1 MSNKSTEELKD
12 SKLRHAE
19 YYGMTDVFDSLYL
32 NSSENANFKNLM
44 QYIIS
49 DENLLL
55 AYRNIKRNKGSYT
68 AGIDKLTIK
77 DIEKLSTNEY
87 LTVMKKRFA
96 WYQPRKVKRVDIPK
110 PNGKTRPLGIGSIWD
125 RLAQQSIL
133 QVLEPI
139 CEAKFSD
146 HSFGF
151 RPNRSVEQAIVAC
164 GTRINFN
171 QCKYVVDVDIKGF
184 FDEVCHSKLMKQL
197 WTLGI
202 RDKKL
207 LAIIGKMLKSPIK
220 LPNGKVVIPTK
231 GTPQG
236 AVLSPLLAN
245 INLNEFDWWMSNQW
259 QDRRCKEII
268 NQYAKGKGEVKSNH
282 YRKLRS
288 STSLKEFY
296 YVRYADDFKI
306 FCKDKDTAER
316 IFNASKLW
324 LEDRL
329 RLPISAEKSG
339 ITELRT
345 KRSSFLG
352 FEIKAEKKGKRY
364 VMHTHVSQKAIQ
376 SIRFQLKNQLRAIQ
390 KSPNSNKTVVEISR
404 YNALVIGIHNYYGI
418 ASHISTDFNGIHYST
433 IKSMKNRLRGL
444 SKTGEIKTK
453 DKGIR
458 RYLKSS
464 NMRFLCGTPIIPIGY
479 VKHRKP
485 IGKKKSVCKYTPAGR
500 AEIHKNQTLI
510 SEYVLQWLRENPV
523 INDRAT
529 IEYNDNRIS
538 KFIAQHGKC
547 AVSGRE
553 LLSNEIHCHHIT
565 LYHESKDDR
574 YNNLVI
580 VHSDIH
586 KLIHS
591 NEPMFINSLLNS
603 FGLNQNQLEKLNKF
617 RLKIG
622 NKAIQCPAAP

>member
-1 MSNKSTEELKD
+1 MSSKQPGELKD

-19 YYGMTDVFDSLYL
+19 YYGMTDIFDSLYL
-32 NSSENANFKNLM
+32 KSSENANFKNLM
-44 QYIIS
+44 QYVIL
-49 DENLLL
+49 DDNLLL

-68 AGIDKLTIK
+68 AGIDKQTIK
-77 DIEKLSTNEY
+77 DIEKLSTDEY
-87 LTVMKKRFA
+87 LTIMKKRFA

-139 CEAKFSD
+139 CESKFSE
-146 HSFGF
+146 HSYGF

-164 GTRINFN
+164 GNRINFN
-171 QCKYVVDVDIKGF
+171 QCKFVVDVDIKGF

-220 LPNGKVVIPTK
+220 MPNGKVVIPTK

-245 INLNEFDWWMSNQW
+245 INLNEFDWWMSKQW
-259 QDRRCKEII
+259 QDRRCKEIV
-268 NQYAKGKGEVKSNH
+268 NQHAEGKGEVKSNH
-282 YRKLRS
+282 YRKLRK

-306 FCKDKDTAER
+306 FCKDKHIAER

-329 RLPISAEKSG
+329 KLPISTEKST

-345 KRSSFLG
+345 ERSSFLG
-352 FEIKAEKKGKRY
+352 FEIKAEKKGERY
-364 VMHTHVSQKAIQ
+364 VMHTHVSQKAIK
-376 SIRFQLKNQLRAIQ
+376 SIRLQLKNQIHAIQ
-390 KSPNSNKTVVEISR
+390 KSPNSNQTIIEISR

-418 ASHISTDFNGIHYST
+418 ASHVSTDMNGIHYS
-433 IKSMKNRLRGL
+433 IIISMKNRLRGL
-444 SKTGEIKTK
+444 GKTGELKTK
-453 DKGIR
+453 DKGIA
-458 RYLKSS
+458 RYMKSR
-464 NMRFLCGTPIIPIGY
+464 NMRFFCGFPIIPIGY

-485 IGKKKSVCKYTPAGR
+485 IGKKKSVCKYSPSGR
-500 AEIHKNQTLI
+500 AEIHKNQTLV
-510 SEYVLQWLRENPV
+510 SEYVIQWLRENPV
-523 INDRAT
+523 VNDKAT

-538 KFIAQHGKC
+538 KFVAQHGKC
-547 AVSGRE
+547 AISGRE
-553 LLSNEIHCHHIT
+553 LFFNEIHCHHIT
-565 LYHESKDDR
+565 PHYISKDDKF
-574 YNNLVI
+574 NNLTI
-580 VHSDIH
+580 VHRDIH
-586 KLIHS
+586 KLIHT
-591 NEPMFINSLLNS
+591 NESKLFNSISSS
-603 FGLNQNQLEKLNKF
+603 FSLSQSQLEKLNKF
-617 RLKIG
+617 RLKVG
-622 NKAIQCPAAP
+622 NKVL

>member
-1 MSNKSTEELKD
+1 MSDKQSVELKD

-19 YYGMTDVFDSLYL
+19 YYGMTDIFDSLYL
-32 NSSENANFKNLM
+32 KSSENANFKNLM
-44 QYIIS
+44 QYVIL
-49 DENLLL
+49 DDNLLL

-68 AGIDKLTIK
+68 AGIDKQTIK
-77 DIEKLSTNEY
+77 DVEKLSTDEY
-87 LTVMKKRFA
+87 LTIMKKRFA

-139 CEAKFSD
+139 CESKFSE
-146 HSFGF
+146 HSYGF

-164 GTRINFN
+164 GNRINFN
-171 QCKYVVDVDIKGF
+171 QCQFVVDVDIKGF

-220 LPNGKVVIPTK
+220 MPNGKVVIPTK

-259 QDRRCKEII
+259 QDRRCKEIV

-306 FCKDKDTAER
+306 LCKDKDTAER

-329 RLPISAEKSG
+329 RLPISTEKST
-339 ITELRT
+339 ITELQSE
-345 KRSSFLG
+345 RSTFLG
-352 FEIKAEKKGKRY
+352 FEIKAEKKGERY
-364 VMHTHVSQKAIQ
+364 VMHTHVSQKAIE
-376 SIRFQLKNQLRAIQ
+376 SIRFQIKNQIRAIQ
-390 KSPNSNKTVVEISR
+390 KSPNSNQTAVEISR
-404 YNALVIGIHNYYGI
+404 YNALVIGIHNYYEI
-418 ASHISTDFNGIHYST
+418 ASHVATDINGIHYST
-433 IKSMKNRLRGL
+433 IKSMKTRLHGL
-444 SKTGEIKTK
+444 SKSGEFKTK
-453 DKGIR
+453 DKGIQ
-458 RYLKSS
+458 RYMKSRK
-464 NMRFLCGTPIIPIGY
+464 MRFLCGCPIIPIGY
-479 VKHRKP
+479 VKHRRP
-485 IGKKKSVCKYTPAGR
+485 IGKKKSVCKYSSAGR
-500 AEIHKNQTLI
+500 SEIHKNQTLV
-510 SEYVLQWLRENPV
+510 SEYVLQWLRKNPI
-523 INDRAT
+523 INEKAT

-538 KFIAQHGKC
+538 KFVAQHGKC
-547 AVSGRE
+547 AISGRE
-553 LLSNEIHCHHIT
+553 LLLDEIHCHHIT
-565 LYHESKDDR
+565 PYHVSKDDK
-574 YNNLVI
+574 YNNLAI
-580 VHSDIH
+580 VHNDIH
-586 KLIHS
+586 KLIHT
-591 NEPMFINSLLNS
+591 NEPKLFNSISSS
-603 FGLNQNQLEKLNKF
+603 FDLSQSQLDKLNKF
-617 RLKIG
+617 RVKVG
-622 NKAIQCPAAP
+622 NKVF

>member
-1 MSNKSTEELKD
+1 MSNKQSVELKD
-12 SKLRHAE
+12 SQLRHAE
-19 YYGMTDVFDSLYL
+19 YYGMTGIFDSLYL
-32 NSSENANFKNLM
+32 KSSKNVNFKNLM
-44 QYIIS
+44 QYVIL
-49 DENLLL
+49 DDNLLL

-68 AGIDKLTIK
+68 AGIDKQTIK
-77 DIEKLSTNEY
+77 DVEKLSIDEY
-87 LTVMKKRFA
+87 LTIMKKRFA

-110 PNGKTRPLGIGSIWD
+110 PNGKKRPLGIGSIWD

-139 CEAKFSD
+139 CESKFSE
-146 HSFGF
+146 HSYGF
-151 RPNRSVEQAIVAC
+151 RPNRSVEQAIGAC
-164 GTRINFN
+164 GNRINFN
-171 QCKYVVDVDIKGF
+171 QCKFVVDVDIKGF

-220 LPNGKVVIPTK
+220 MPNGKVVIPTK

-245 INLNEFDWWMSNQW
+245 VNLNEFDWWMSDQW
-259 QDRRCKEII
+259 QDRRCKEIV

-282 YRKLRS
+282 YRKLRP

-306 FCKDKDTAER
+306 LCKDKTTAER

-329 RLPISAEKSG
+329 RLPISTEKST
-339 ITELRT
+339 ITQLET
-345 KRSSFLG
+345 ERSTFLG
-352 FEIKAEKKGKRY
+352 FEIKAEKKGERY
-364 VMHTHVSQKAIQ
+364 VMHTHVSQKAID
-376 SIRFQLKNQLRAIQ
+376 SIRFQVKNQIRAIQ
-390 KSPNSNKTVVEISR
+390 KSSNSNQIAVEISR

-418 ASHISTDFNGIHYST
+418 ASHIVTDINGIHYST

-444 SKTGEIKTK
+444 SKSGEFKTK
-453 DKGIR
+453 DKGIQ
-458 RYLKSS
+458 RYMKSK
-464 NMRFLCGTPIIPIGY
+464 NMRFLCGCPIIPIGY
-479 VKHRKP
+479 VKHRRP
-485 IGKKKSVCKYTPAGR
+485 IGKKKSVCKYSSAGR
-500 AEIHKNQTLI
+500 AEIHKNQSLV
-510 SEYVLQWLRENPV
+510 SEYVLQRLRKNPV

-538 KFIAQHGKC
+538 KFVAQHGKC

-553 LLSNEIHCHHIT
+553 LLFNEIHCHHIT
-565 LYHESKDDR
+565 PYHVSKDDK

-586 KLIHS
+586 KLIHT
-591 NEPMFINSLLNS
+591 NEPKLFNSISSS
-603 FGLNQNQLEKLNKF
+603 FDLSQSQLEKLNKF
-617 RLKIG
+617 RIKVG
-622 NKAIQCPAAP
+622 NKVIQYENDY